1 MPRIYQPGQQI
12 DHYEIIRLLG
22 RGGASRVYLAQDRRA
37 LQQVILKF
45 PDDEVIGGAAVFERY
60 KREVEIGNRLSHPN
74 IQRHLNRGEQ
84 RSREYLVLEYLRGR
98 TLGAAMREYAP
109 ELLPTTE
116 VIRILL
122 HVCAA
127 LTYAHEH
134 GVIHRDIKP
143 ENIMLLEN
151 GEVKLLD
158 FGIAVLHGEH
168 RVRWHGFSSPVGTP
182 DYMAPELWSGAP
194 GSAQSD
200 IYAVGVVLYELL
212 CGRTPF
218 EEHDGFTLITPHI
231 SHDPPDILEF
241 NPALSPALAMVVMR
255 AVRRDPGKRYA
266 SVRDLQ
272 HDLDNLDE
280 VTAVKYIPDAPKI
293 GGRYR
298 QVIRI
303 AIIVLIVCLAI
314 IAFGLL
320 AQVAHHAVH

>member
-98 TLGAAMREYAP
+98 TLGAAMREYAH

>member
-1 MPRIYQPGQQI
+1 MPTIYQPGQRI

-22 RGGASRVYLAQDRRA
+22 RGGASRVYLAQDHHV

-45 PDDEVIGGAAVFERY
+45 PDDDVIGGAAVFERF
-60 KREVEIGNRLSHPN
+60 KREAEIGNRLSHPN
-74 IQRHLNRGEQ
+74 ILRHLNRGEQ

-98 TLGAAMREYAP
+98 TLRAVMKEYAP

-122 HVCAA
+122 HVCEA

-151 GEVKLLD
+151 GELKLLD
-158 FGIAVLHGEH
+158 FGIAVLEGE
-168 RVRWHGFSSPVGTP
+168 RRARWQGFSSPVGTP
-182 DYMAPELWSGAP
+182 DYMAPELWSGKP
-194 GSAQSD
+194 GSVQSD

-218 EEHDGFTLITPHI
+218 EEHDGFALVTRHI
-231 SHDPPDILEF
+231 SHDPPEILEF
-241 NPALSPALAMVVMR
+241 NPAISPALATVAMR
-255 AVRRDPGKRYA
+255 TVRRDPGKRYA
-266 SVRDLQ
+266 SMQDLL
-272 HDLDNLDE
+272 HDLGHLDE
-280 VTAVKYIPDAPKI
+280 VTAVNYIPDPPKI

-303 AIIVLIVCLAI
+303 AFIVLVVCLAI
-314 IAFGLL
+314 IAFGMF
-320 AQVAHHAVH
+320 AQFAHHVAH

>member
-1 MPRIYQPGQQI
+1 MPTIYQPGQRI
-12 DHYEIIRLLG
+12 DRYEIIRLLG
-22 RGGASRVYLAQDRRA
+22 RGGASRVYLAQDRHV

-45 PDDEVIGGAAVFERY
+45 PDDDVIGGAAVFERY
-60 KREVEIGNRLSHPN
+60 KREAEIGNRLSHPN
-74 IQRHLNRGEQ
+74 ILRHLNRGEQ

-98 TLGAAMREYAP
+98 TLRAVMKENAP

-116 VIRILL
+116 VMRILL
-122 HVCAA
+122 HVCEA

-151 GEVKLLD
+151 GEVRLLD
-158 FGIAVLHGEH
+158 FGIAILEGE
-168 RVRWHGFSSPVGTP
+168 RRARWKGFSSPVGTP
-182 DYMAPELWSGAP
+182 DYMAPELWSGTP
-194 GSAQSD
+194 GSVQSD

-218 EEHDGFTLITPHI
+218 EEHDGFALITRHI
-231 SHDPPDILEF
+231 SHDPPEILEF
-241 NPALSPALAMVVMR
+241 NPDLSPTLATVAMR

-266 SVRDLQ
+266 SMQDLV
-272 HDLDNLDE
+272 HDLGHLDE
-280 VTAVKYIPDAPKI
+280 VMAVNYIPDPPKI

-303 AIIVLIVCLAI
+303 ALIVLVVCLAI
-314 IAFGLL
+314 IAFGMF
-320 AQVAHHAVH
+320 AQFAHHVVH

>member
-1 MPRIYQPGQQI
+1 MPTIYQPGQRI

-22 RGGASRVYLAQDRRA
+22 RGGASRVYLAQDHHV

-45 PDDEVIGGAAVFERY
+45 PDDDVIGGAAVFERY
-60 KREVEIGNRLSHPN
+60 KREAEIGNRLSHPN
-74 IQRHLNRGEQ
+74 ILRHLNRGEQ

-98 TLGAAMREYAP
+98 TLRAAMKENAP

-122 HVCAA
+122 HVCEA

-143 ENIMLLEN
+143 DNIMLLEN

-158 FGIAVLHGEH
+158 FGIAVLEGE
-168 RVRWHGFSSPVGTP
+168 RRAMWQGFSSLVGTP
-182 DYMAPELWSGAP
+182 DYMAPELWSGPP
-194 GSAQSD
+194 GSVQSD

-218 EEHDGFTLITPHI
+218 DEHDGFALVTRHI
-231 SHDPPDILEF
+231 SHDPPEILEF
-241 NPALSPALAMVVMR
+241 NPALSPALATVAMR
-255 AVRRDPGKRYA
+255 VVRRDPGKRYA
-266 SVRDLQ
+266 SIQDLL
-272 HDLDNLDE
+272 HDLGHLDE
-280 VTAVKYIPDAPKI
+280 VRAVNYSPDPPKI

-303 AIIVLIVCLAI
+303 ALIVLVVCLAI
-314 IAFGLL
+314 IAFGMF
-320 AQVAHHAVH
+320 AQFAHHVVH

>member
-1 MPRIYQPGQQI
+1 MPTIYQPGQRI

-22 RGGASRVYLAQDRRA
+22 RGGASRVYLAQDRHA

-60 KREVEIGNRLSHPN
+60 KREAEIGNRLSHPN
-74 IQRHLNRGEQ
+74 IQRHLNRGEE
-84 RSREYLVLEYLRGR
+84 RSKDYLVLEYLRGR
-98 TLGAAMREYAP
+98 TLRAAMKEYAP
-109 ELLPTTE
+109 ELLLTTE

-122 HVCAA
+122 HICAA

-158 FGIAVLHGEH
+158 FGIAVLQGEH
-168 RVRWHGFSSPVGTP
+168 RARWQGFSSLVGTP

-218 EEHDGFTLITPHI
+218 EEHDGFALITRHI
-231 SHDPPDILEF
+231 SHDTPEILEF
-241 NPALSPALAMVVMR
+241 NPALSPALATVAMR

-266 SVRDLQ
+266 SVRDML
-272 HDLDNLDE
+272 HDLGHLDE
-280 VTAVKYIPDAPKI
+280 VTAVKYIPDPPKI

-303 AIIVLIVCLAI
+303 ALIVLIVCLAI
-314 IAFGLL
+314 IAFGVL
-320 AQVAHHAVH
+320 AQLAHHAVR

>member
-1 MPRIYQPGQQI
+1 MPTIYQPGQRI

-22 RGGASRVYLAQDRRA
+22 RGGSSRVYLVQDRHV

-45 PDDEVIGGAAVFERY
+45 LDDDMIGGAAAFERF
-60 KREVEIGNRLSHPN
+60 KQEAEIGNRLSHPN
-74 IQRHLNRGEQ
+74 IQRHLNSGEQ
-84 RSREYLVLEYLRGR
+84 RSMEYLVLEYLRGR
-98 TLGAAMREYAP
+98 TLRAVMKEYAP
-109 ELLPTTE
+109 ELLPTKE

-143 ENIMLLEN
+143 ENIMLLES

-158 FGIAVLHGEH
+158 FGIAILEGE
-168 RVRWHGFSSPVGTP
+168 RRARWRGFSSPVGTP
-182 DYMAPELWSGAP
+182 DYMAPELWSGTP
-194 GSAQSD
+194 GSVQSD
-200 IYAVGVVLYELL
+200 IYAVGIVLYELL

-218 EEHDGFTLITPHI
+218 EEHDGFALVTRHI
-231 SHDPPDILEF
+231 SHDPPGILEF
-241 NPALSPALAMVVMR
+241 NPALSPALATVAMR

-266 SVRDLQ
+266 SMQDLL
-272 HDLDNLDE
+272 HDLGHLDE
-280 VTAVKYIPDAPKI
+280 VTAVNYIPDPPKI

-303 AIIVLIVCLAI
+303 ALIVLVVCLAI
-314 IAFGLL
+314 IAFGMF
-320 AQVAHHAVH
+320 ARFAHHIVH